1 MHLNFLKEVIII
13 SCVHL
18 IIYVN
23 FYMSSVGQ
31 HISHLTKYVDLMMK
45 FSGFFSP
52 HYTESLLPSWTT

>member
-1 MHLNFLKEVIII
+1 MHLNFLKEVII

-23 FYMSSVGQ
+23 FYMYSVGQ
-31 HISHLTKYVDLMMK
+31 HIPHLTKYVDLTMK
-45 FSGFFSP
+45 FNGFFSP